1 MNKDERSA
9 ATRTTVFAGAAL
21 ALGAVIAFWPV
32 VAGTR
37 SFFHTDLR
45 YEVVPLWQASQ
56 KAILSGESPFWMPGQ
71 YCGHPTLL
79 LQETPLLYPL
89 TIPLLAT
96 GGPAHRLADLY
107 SLFHFW
113 LAGFAMFLLARGVGT
128 DFFSG
133 LFCGVAWMLSA
144 RLVQS
149 ALWPNA
155 VAVSALLPLLLLGVF
170 RIARGE
176 RRPGVLLAATSG
188 GLALLAFRPHV
199 LVGAA
204 PLLLSTVIAAF
215 VASQRR
221 WRTLMDIL
229 RAALLA
235 AAIGAPALLPAVAL
249 YPLSSRAAGLTREER
264 NLWPIKFAGGPDQ
277 VLYPVDGRPRWPE
290 AAAYPGFAA
299 GVLFLVGVVLAVQRR
314 RTFPRVLFAAL
325 AFGGSIGL
333 VFAFGE
339 AGPYGLFAE
348 LPILRSLRVP
358 ARYLVSWSFALAFGS
373 GLALSYV
380 LAYVKKPRLI
390 GALAVLVLSI
400 DLIWHARRVAP
411 TRPSEIYTAEPA
423 SLSLIRRSLSTDEAG
438 FPHRYWSFP
447 PPLIGID
454 YASDSDL
461 LRRARALEP
470 LSGGLGMRFGLENVG
485 GAAATTLQAS
495 QALFEKPTR
504 QVARLAGAASI
515 VESLPLDVLPQ
526 EDPAAPPPRHVV
538 ITNVVDALPRAI
550 VVPEAIRLP
559 ASAAMNAVL
568 DSSFD
573 AGKTAIV
580 ESIESLA
587 RRPGW
592 KTGSASVRLRAR
604 ETARLELS
612 ARLPDDAVL
621 VVSESYEKGW
631 RATIDGRPAPV
642 FRANAAFLGVR
653 LTRGEHVVRFEYRP
667 RGLAEGLA
675 LAAVGAFALVVW
687 ARRLPAEKNPSHEH
701 V

>member
-1 MNKDERSA
+1 
-9 ATRTTVFAGAAL
+9 
-21 ALGAVIAFWPV
+21 
-32 VAGTR
+32 
-37 SFFHTDLR
+37 
-45 YEVVPLWQASQ
+45 
-56 KAILSGESPFWMPGQ
+56 
-71 YCGHPTLL
+71 
-79 LQETPLLYPL
+79 
-89 TIPLLAT
+89 
-96 GGPAHRLADLY
+96 
-107 SLFHFW
+107 
-113 LAGFAMFLLARGVGT
+113 
-128 DFFSG
+128 
-133 LFCGVAWMLSA
+133 
-144 RLVQS
+144 
-149 ALWPNA
+149 
-155 VAVSALLPLLLLGVF
+155 
-170 RIARGE
+170 
-176 RRPGVLLAATSG
+176 
-188 GLALLAFRPHV
+188 
-199 LVGAA
+199 
-204 PLLLSTVIAAF
+204 
-215 VASQRR
+215 
-221 WRTLMDIL
+221 
-229 RAALLA
+229 
-235 AAIGAPALLPAVAL
+235 VAL
-249 YPLSSRAAGLTREER
+249 HPLSSRASGLTRKER
-264 NLWPIKFAGGPDQ
+264 DLWPIKFNGGPDQ
-277 VLYPVDGRPRWPE
+277 VFYPVDGRPRWPE

-314 RTFPRVLFAAL
+314 HTFPRVLFAAL
-325 AFGGSIGL
+325 AFGGFIGL

-339 AGPYGLFAE
+339 AGPYGWFAE

-358 ARYLVSWSFALAFGS
+358 ARFLVSWSFALAFGS

-380 LAYVKKPRLI
+380 LAGVKQPRLI
-390 GALAVLVLSI
+390 GTLAVLFLSI

-423 SLSLIRRSLSTDEAG
+423 SLSPLRRSLSTDEAG

-515 VESLPLDVLPQ
+515 VEPHPRDLLPQ
-526 EDPAAPPPRHVV
+526 EDPAAPPLRHLV
-538 ITNVVDALPRAI
+538 ITSLDALPRAI

-559 ASAAMNAVL
+559 ASAAMSAVL

-580 ESIESLA
+580 ESTESLA

-604 ETARLELS
+604 ETGRLELS

-631 RATIDGRPAPV
+631 RATVDGRPARI

-667 RGLAEGLA
+667 RGLVGGLA

-687 ARRLPAEKNPSHEH
+687 AKRLPAEKNLSHEH
-701 V
+701 A

>member
-1 MNKDERSA
+1 
-9 ATRTTVFAGAAL
+9 
-21 ALGAVIAFWPV
+21 
-32 VAGTR
+32 
-37 SFFHTDLR
+37 
-45 YEVVPLWQASQ
+45 
-56 KAILSGESPFWMPGQ
+56 
-71 YCGHPTLL
+71 
-79 LQETPLLYPL
+79 L

-96 GGPAHRLADLY
+96 GGEAHRLADLF

-155 VAVSALLPLLLLGVF
+155 VAVSALLPFLLLGLI
-170 RIARGE
+170 RIGRGE
-176 RRPGVLLAATSG
+176 HRSGVVLAALSG

-199 LVGAA
+199 LVGAV
-204 PLLLSTVIAAF
+204 PLLLASSVAAF
-215 VASQRR
+215 VASVRR
-221 WRTLMDIL
+221 WRTLTGIL

-264 NLWPIKFAGGPDQ
+264 NLWPIQFDGDLDQ

-299 GVLFLVGVVLAVQRR
+299 GVLFLVGVVLARQRR

-325 AFGGSIGL
+325 AFGGFIGL

-339 AGPYGLFAE
+339 AGPYRLFAQ

-358 ARYLVSWSFALAFGS
+358 ARFLVSWSLALALGS
-373 GLALSYV
+373 GLALSYI
-380 LAYVKKPRLI
+380 LKCLTQRRLI
-390 GALAVLVLSI
+390 GALAVLVLST
-400 DLIWHARRVAP
+400 DLIWHARRAAP
-411 TRPSEIYTAEPA
+411 TRPSEIYAVEPDP
-423 SLSLIRRSLSTDEAG
+423 LPLLQQRLSTDEVG
-438 FPHRYWSFP
+438 FPQRYWSFARP
-447 PPLIGID
+447 AINIE

-461 LRRARALEP
+461 LWAARSLEP
-470 LSGGLGMRFGLENVG
+470 MARGLGMRFGLENVG
-485 GAAATTLQAS
+485 GPDAPTLSAS
-495 QALFEKPTR
+495 QALFRTPTR
-504 QVARLAGAASI
+504 RMAKLAGAASI
-515 VESLPLDVLPQ
+515 VEWRPREVIPR
-526 EDPAAPPPRHVV
+526 EDPSAPPPPRQIE
-538 ITNVVDALPRAI
+538 ITNLNALPRAI
-550 VVPEAIRLP
+550 LVPEGIP
-559 ASAAMNAVL
+559 ASASAAIRAVL
-568 DSSFD
+568 DPSFD
-573 AGKTAIV
+573 PRLTAIV
-580 ESIESLA
+580 ESTESLR
-587 RRPGW
+587 RRPGGETESGTVRLLAR
-592 KTGSASVRLRAR
+592 KTGSFD
-604 ETARLELS
+604 LS
-612 ARLPDDAVL
+612 AKLPAEGIL
-621 VVSESYEKGW
+621 VVFESFEKGW